1 MCIRDRFRRCGS
13 DLCSAFSLAKKAPYC
28 GYFTVRG
35 FDGMSVGNCFIR
47 AFLILRQN
55 TAALFILSFKHSRR
69 MTKTSFHISLRLLL
83 RAGAAEQRVPDVIT
97 DAYQRRCYQ
106 ADVDGLV
113 HPKGSLAFLLGRL
126 FSKNDKRRQLS
137 HHLVGPVDVYKR
149 QSYTWSTF
157 GSERIVPLACW
168 NSS

>member
-1 MCIRDRFRRCGS
+1 
-13 DLCSAFSLAKKAPYC
+13 
-28 GYFTVRG
+28 
-35 FDGMSVGNCFIR
+35 MSVGSCFIR

-55 TAALFILSFKHSRR
+55 TAALFILGFKHSRR
-69 MTKTSFHISLRLLL
+69 MTKTPFHISLRLLL

-137 HHLVGPVDVYKR
+137 HHLVGPVELGNRR
-149 QSYTWSTF
+149 QRGVHHRSTAQKQSKQNQTNSGEI
-157 GSERIVPLACW
+157 GSGRPPYNIEADH
-168 NSS
+168 NAKQKQAED